1 MLAAIAYAL
10 LTVFMLAGIVAGIY
24 VVMMLV
30 MRPKAAGRFIVVI
43 PSQACDAEIAALLCA
58 ARLRM
63 GLMGDIAR
71 GDVIALDCGMNEQC
85 RLQCEAL
92 CRELDRTRLLKPEE
106 FIEEF
111 TQKHESLKIIEN
123 ESS

>member
-1 MLAAIAYAL
+1 MLVAIAYAL
-10 LTVFMLAGIVAGIY
+10 LTIFMLIGIVAGIY

-30 MRPKAAGRFIVVI
+30 MRPKAAGRFVVII

-71 GDVIALDCGMNEQC
+71 GDIVALDCGMEEQC

-92 CRELDRTRLLKPEE
+92 CRELDRTKLLKPEE
-106 FIEEF
+106 LLRELTVDSEKSTGIEFE
-111 TQKHESLKIIEN
+111 QP
-123 ESS
+123 